1 MKIKCSG
8 CASTRL
14 YPFLDLGET
23 PLADRFPATADEDER
38 YYELGAVVCEECW
51 LTQNSEVIPDA
62 ELYGSDYGFMTGA
75 SPSSVEYFRRWSAW
89 ALAHFGNQ
97 ARMLTVEIASNDGT
111 LLHNFKDAGCRVVG
125 IDPAGPAS
133 AEANANGIPTYDE
146 PFNWESAGQIL
157 EDHGPAGLIIACN
170 VAAHVSDL
178 FGFLSGIRRLLSPN
192 GTAIIEF
199 QYLPR
204 LIAGN
209 QFDHVYHEHRC
220 FFTLDAFSRACEQ
233 AGGLKVLN
241 AEHTSAQGGSLRVM
255 VARSGIEQFTVPVIR
270 ESEKWLRSRAA
281 YSGMQGRAEFVR
293 DELLSILAS
302 FKSQGKSVA
311 GYAASAK
318 SSTLLNFCGIGP
330 DLLDYVVDTT
340 PDKIGKFTPGT
351 KIPIISPEQE
361 ECFPDAYL
369 VLAWNYLPGI
379 IRREKTFLDCGGQ
392 LIVPIPVPVIL

>member
-1 MKIKCSG
+1 
-8 CASTRL
+8 
-14 YPFLDLGET
+14 
-23 PLADRFPATADEDER
+23 LADRFALSADEEER
-38 YYELGAVVCEECW
+38 RYDLGAVVCEECW
-51 LTQNSEVIPDA
+51 LTQNSEVVPDK

-75 SPSSVEYFRRWSAW
+75 SPSSIEYFRRWAQW
-89 ALAHFGNQ
+89 ALGRYRYQ

-111 LLHNFKDAGCRVVG
+111 LLQNFKKEGCRVVG
-125 IDPAGPAS
+125 IDPAGPA
-133 AEANANGIPTYDE
+133 AAAANINGIPTYAE
-146 PFNWESAGQIL
+146 SFNWESAGRIL
-157 EDHGPAGLIIACN
+157 EEQGAAGLLIACN

-178 FGFLSGIRRLLSPN
+178 FGFLSSVRRVLSPL

-233 AGGLKVLN
+233 AGGLKVID
-241 AEHTSAQGGSLRVM
+241 AEHSSAQGGSLRVT
-255 VARSGIEQFTVPVIR
+255 VRRSGAEHPRVAAIR

-293 DELLSILAS
+293 DELLSILTS
-302 FKSQGKSVA
+302 FKDQGKTVA

-330 DLLDYVVDTT
+330 DLLDYVVDLT

-361 ECFPDAYL
+361 STRPDAYL
-369 VLAWNYLPGI
+369 VMAWNYLPGI
-379 IRREKTFLDCGGQ
+379 LRREEVFMRKGGQ
-392 LIVPIPVPVIL
+392 LVVPIPVPVIL